1 MPDTL
6 LTDEE
11 FAGMMKELASAGQ
24 WMRQQLALTPRTP
37 SADVSQPDVD
47 SPEHQ
52 PGASKLQAIGDK
64 DYPGQAHGISGGDKK
79 RT

>member
-1 MPDTL
+1 MC
-6 LTDEE
+6 
-11 FAGMMKELASAGQ
+11 
-24 WMRQQLALTPRTP
+24 QQLALTRPTP

-52 PGASKLQAIGDK
+52 SGASNLQAIGDK
-64 DYPGQAHGISGGDKK
+64 DYPGQAHGILSGEMK